1 MVWQELNLE
10 DLRCLLAGKQS
21 PKEMLLHVLGLEEF
35 IQLHVINFLWQWWLE
50 RNRVWKG
57 DSGALPRYFL
67 LKKVWKGER
76 PRMAES
82 LAEVILKLYV
92 EYPTIGEQEQR
103 LGPRRQRKWSRPPVA
118 VYKINT
124 DGSFS
129 PNSSDGG

>member
-57 DSGALPRYFL
+57 DSGALPRCFL
-67 LKKVWKGER
+67 LKK
-76 PRMAES
+76 S
-82 LAEVILKLYV
+82 LE
-92 EYPTIGEQEQR
+92 G
-103 LGPRRQRKWSRPPVA
+103 
-118 VYKINT
+118 
-124 DGSFS
+124 
-129 PNSSDGG
+129 